1 MRPLMAILLA
11 LVVSFIGVPSGMAQ
25 TKPVVLK
32 AGHVSSTIYPHHIGL
47 VKLAEEVKKRTG
59 GQIEIQIFPLSQLGN
74 ERDLTEG
81 VRLGTV
87 DMTVVSNA
95 IVANFVPEAVA
106 FDLPYLFENQDHAL
120 RALLSPTGQQ
130 VVKLVEQKTG
140 KVLAY
145 YGTGTRSIF
154 NKVRPIHVP
163 EDLKGLKIRVLQSK
177 VFIATLNAMGALA
190 TPMPFSEVYGAL
202 QQGIID
208 GAEND
213 PASLL
218 GMKHYEHSQY
228 YSLTNH
234 FVLSGYV
241 FINWERWKQLS
252 PEQQRILAEAAELSQ
267 REEREYE
274 KRKHEEAL
282 ADLRRLGIKINDVNR
297 AIFAEKVKPVW
308 QEVAGQYTSL
318 VAEIQKVK

>member
-1 MRPLMAILLA
+1 MKRMLVLLIVLGVA
-11 LVVSFIGVPSGMAQ
+11 LCGVAPAGAQ
-25 TKPVVLK
+25 GKPIVLK

-47 VKLAEEVKKRTG
+47 VKLSEEVKKRTN
-59 GQIEIQIFPLSQLGN
+59 GQVDIQIFPLSQLGN

-95 IVANFVPEAVA
+95 IVANFVPEAVV
-106 FDLPYLFENQDHAL
+106 FDLPYLFQNQDHAM
-120 RALLSPTGQQ
+120 RALQSPAGLK
-130 VVKLVEQKTG
+130 VVNQIEGKIG

-145 YGTGTRSIF
+145 YGTGTRSVF
-154 NKVRPIHVP
+154 NKVRPITKP

-202 QQGIID
+202 QQGVID

-241 FINWERWKQLS
+241 FINWDRWKTLT
-252 PEQQRILAEAAELSQ
+252 PEQQKILAEAAELSQ
-267 REEREYE
+267 KEERDYE
-274 KRKHEEAL
+274 RRKHEEAL
-282 ADLRRLGIKINDVNR
+282 AELKRLGVKINDVNQ
-297 AIFAEKVKPVW
+297 AVFAERVKPVW
-308 QEVAGQYTSL
+308 QEVAGQYSAL